1 MKGETVVT
9 SLELTLY
16 SHSLEETGEG
26 QTDKRVCGARSLL
39 GPHSL
44 GDLGGVRH
52 SPSPGLN
59 FPFCQ
64 VRGIDKMI
72 SLELKG
78 SQRVCG
84 GSLNTDEPSTT
95 HQSLRTCLLV
105 GLKPRVVC
113 AGNFWC

>member
-1 MKGETVVT
+1 
-9 SLELTLY
+9 
-16 SHSLEETGEG
+16 
-26 QTDKRVCGARSLL
+26 
-39 GPHSL
+39 
-44 GDLGGVRH
+44 
-52 SPSPGLN
+52 
-59 FPFCQ
+59 
-64 VRGIDKMI
+64 MI

-113 AGNFWC
+113 AGNFLC

>member
-44 GDLGGVRH
+44 PGGPGWGTPLSLSGPQFPLLSSEGDRQDDL
-52 SPSPGLN
+52 
-59 FPFCQ
+59 
-64 VRGIDKMI
+64 
-72 SLELKG
+72 
-78 SQRVCG
+78 
-84 GSLNTDEPSTT
+84 
-95 HQSLRTCLLV
+95 LRTQ
-105 GLKPRVVC
+105 GLPKGLWGLPKH
-113 AGNFWC
+113 